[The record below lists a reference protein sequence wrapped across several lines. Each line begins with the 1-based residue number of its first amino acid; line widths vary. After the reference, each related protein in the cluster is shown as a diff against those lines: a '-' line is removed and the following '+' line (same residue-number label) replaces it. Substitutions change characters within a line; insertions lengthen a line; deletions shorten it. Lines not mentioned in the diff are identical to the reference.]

1 MSCILIFLTEK
12 PNNEIFEKNGQFF
25 KVLITDGANCFN
37 NPKLD
42 FCFPYVIFYSSTFFV
57 ILYKFT
63 YTYIRVICISMYV
76 HIAFA
81 TRTKKYH
88 FLFIGK
94 NLIILKIHHHVQFC
108 RWQYQIFSFLLKN
121 QNLSKKKREIAK
133 QSIYVLHCEN

>member
-1 MSCILIFLTEK
+1 MKFLK
-12 PNNEIFEKNGQFF
+12 KMDNFF
-25 KVLITDGANCFN
+25 KVLITDGSNCFN

-42 FCFPYVIFYSSTFFV
+42 FYFPFVIFYSSTFFV
-57 ILYKFT
+57 ILYKLT
-63 YTYIRVICISMYV
+63 YTYICVICISMYV

-88 FLFIGK
+88 FLFIDK

-133 QSIYVLHCEN
+133 QSIYVLHCEK